1 MATQGDPTNIDV
13 LEHSKTR
20 GAETLGL
27 MTSYAWRDDP
37 KRLAF
42 TLSRYKFV
50 SRILDGSAK
59 VLEAGC
65 GDGFGSRIVRQHV
78 DSLMAT
84 DLDPELIESAKQ
96 SACDEWPVWFRVH
109 DMLAGSVIG
118 EFDGVYCLDVL
129 EHIPQKQE
137 DRFIS
142 NLITPLREYGVCI
155 IGMPSLQSQPYASKY
170 SKIGHINCK
179 DQPTT
184 RALMQKYFHNVF
196 MFSMNDEAVHTGYQA
211 MSHYNLA
218 VCTGKRT

>member
-1 MATQGDPTNIDV
+1 MVAKGDPTNIDV
-13 LEHSKTR
+13 IQQSKEK
-20 GAETLGL
+20 GPETLGF

-50 SRILDGSAK
+50 SRMLEGCSS

-78 DSLMAT
+78 DNLQST
-84 DLDPELIESAKQ
+84 DLDPDLIESARA
-96 SACDEWPVWFRVH
+96 SSCDDWPVTFKVH
-109 DMLAGSVIG
+109 DMLAGPVDG

-129 EHIPQKQE
+129 EHIPEAQE
-137 DRFIS
+137 DVFIS
-142 NLITPLREYGVCI
+142 NLIAPLDPFGICV
-155 IGMPSLQSQPYASKY
+155 IGMPSLQSQTYASKY

-184 RALMQKYFHNVF
+184 RSLMLKYFHNVF
-196 MFSMNDEAVHTGYQA
+196 MFSMNDEVVHTGFQA

-218 VCTGKRT
+218 LCSCKR